1 MNNLILKITL
11 IAIFGVIHLSLS
23 AQSDEDEIKKVLKAY
38 NTAIQDLNLDN
49 TSSLFSEDSQIFESG
64 GVEGNYEH
72 YLKHHLAPELNE
84 FKSFEFSDYK
94 IEVQVDLPYAFT
106 TETYDYTIVLKD
118 GNKTSNSRGV
128 ATSILRKQGNEWKI
142 IKTHT
147 SARKR
152 QQ

>member
-11 IAIFGVIHLSLS
+11 IAILGVTHLSLS

-72 YLKHHLAPELNE
+72 YLKHHLTPELNE
-84 FKSFEFSDYK
+84 FESFKFSDYK
-94 IEVQVDLPYAFT
+94 IKVQVDLPYAFT
-106 TETYDYTIVLKD
+106 TETYNYTIVVKE
-118 GNKTSNSRGV
+118 GNKVYNSKGV
-128 ATSILRKQGNEWKI
+128 ATSILKKIDGQWKI
-142 IKTHT
+142 IKSH
-147 SARKR
+147 SSSRSRK
-152 QQ
+152 